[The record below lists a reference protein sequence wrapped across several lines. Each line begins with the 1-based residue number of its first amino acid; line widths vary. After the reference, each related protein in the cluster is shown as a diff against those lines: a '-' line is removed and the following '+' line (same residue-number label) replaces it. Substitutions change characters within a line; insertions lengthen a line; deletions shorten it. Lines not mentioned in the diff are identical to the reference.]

1 MRPVVNLSNFYILAA
16 STVAV
21 KADSLVAV
29 LADKQYDIGG
39 SAAFCFRRILFSAAC
54 WCFFSSALSIPLCVA

>member
-29 LADKQYDIGG
+29 LADET
-39 SAAFCFRRILFSAAC
+39 
-54 WCFFSSALSIPLCVA
+54 V